1 MARVRVRL
9 GNWNRLNR
17 KWEHRVSM
25 MKTMVTQL
33 LEKERIRTTLAK
45 AKTLQR
51 YADKVITLG
60 KQGTRD
66 AWVEASGIVRTDRE
80 LHKLFTQMALRYRER
95 SGGFTRLVRAGWRER
110 DAAPVAFVELV
121 DRVGELRPAS
131 PPVPRPNPFS
141 VRSWVQQQLGQ
152 PVREPSPLL
161 PPAVQQYLRDENRL
175 AARSASVAQ
184 LGDGRS

>member
-51 YADKVITLG
+51 YVDKVVTLG
-60 KQGTRD
+60 KKGTRD
-66 AWVEASGIVRTDRE
+66 AWIQARGIVRTDRE
-80 LHKLFTQMALRYRER
+80 LHKLFTQIALRYRER

-110 DAAPVAFVELV
+110 DAAPVAFIELV
-121 DRVGELRPAS
+121 DRPGELRPAG
-131 PPVPRPNPFS
+131 PALQRVDPLS
-141 VRSWVQQQLGQ
+141 VRAWMQMQLGQ
-152 PVREPSPLL
+152 TPREASPLL
-161 PPAVQQYLRDENRL
+161 PTVVRQYLRDENRI
-175 AARSASVAQ
+175 RDRTNVPE
-184 LGDGRS
+184 LGDG

>member
-1 MARVRVRL
+1 MARVRLRL

-60 KQGTRD
+60 KKGTRD
-66 AWVEASGIVRTDRE
+66 AWIQARGIIRTDRE
-80 LHKLFTQMALRYRER
+80 LHKLFTQIALRYRER
-95 SGGFTRLVRAGWRER
+95 PGGFTRLVRAGWRER
-110 DAAPVAFVELV
+110 DAAPVAFIELV
-121 DRVGELRPAS
+121 DRPGELRPAR
-131 PPVPRPNPFS
+131 PPLPHIEPLS
-141 VRSWVQQQLGQ
+141 VRAWMQAQLGQ
-152 PVREPSPLL
+152 TPRQPSPLL
-161 PPAVQQYLRDENRL
+161 PPVVQQYLRDENRL
-175 AARSASVAQ
+175 RGPDAVAS
-184 LGDGRS
+184 LGDGR